1 MLNLQIIPP
10 DGTEALCM
18 LIVKTLCV
26 AAKAVKIIK
35 FLAVIKVIVAVFA
48 FIMIVKNTVCS
59 ING

>member
-10 DGTEALCM
+10 DGTEALFM
-18 LIVKTLCV
+18 LIVKNLCV